1 MTIHDHIHER
11 LLALFARLEGL
22 GLRGAPIKQLD
33 LSMQQFGLLMSV
45 LRQPGIRV
53 HEIAETL
60 GVSTPTVSVAVRKLE
75 KQGWLKRKQDPQDK
89 RAAQLYLSTK
99 ASLLAQRAK
108 AFRRKRTNEFM
119 SALTPEEQD
128 QLLSLLEKAISNL
141 ETKKSY
147 KSAVRRE
154 SRPVNNPRGVL

>member
-1 MTIHDHIHER
+1 MSIHQHIHDR
-11 LLALFARLEGL
+11 LLGLFSRLEGL

-45 LRQPGIRV
+45 MRQPGIRV

-75 KQGWLKRKQDPQDK
+75 TQGWLKRKQDPEDK

-119 SALTPEEQD
+119 SALTATEQD
-128 QLLSLLEKAISNL
+128 QLLTLLEKAISNL
-141 ETKKSY
+141 EEKQTY
-147 KSAVRRE
+147 KSIGRRE
-154 SRPVNNPRGVL
+154 SRPISN